1 MKILDTKDQLRNK
14 LDDVDS
20 AIKYANDETNRAYKR
35 KQRKENWGM
44 LSFIADEGWLL
55 RFNHE
60 RKQNILILLREYRQ
74 QLLHRF
80 NEA

>member
-14 LDDVDS
+14 LDDVDK
-20 AIKYANDETNRAYKR
+20 AIKYADDETNRAYKR
-35 KQRKENWGM
+35 LQRKDNWGI
-44 LSFIADEGWLL
+44 LSFIADERWLL
-55 RFNHE
+55 RFTHE
-60 RKQNILILLREYRQ
+60 RKENILVLLREYRQ

>member
-1 MKILDTKDQLRNK
+1 MKILTEKDQLRNK
-14 LDDVDS
+14 LDDVDK
-20 AIKYANDETNRAYKR
+20 AIKYANDETERAYKR
-35 KQRKENWGM
+35 LQRKENWGIM
-44 LSFIADEGWLL
+44 SFIADEQWLL

-74 QLLHRF
+74 QLLGRF